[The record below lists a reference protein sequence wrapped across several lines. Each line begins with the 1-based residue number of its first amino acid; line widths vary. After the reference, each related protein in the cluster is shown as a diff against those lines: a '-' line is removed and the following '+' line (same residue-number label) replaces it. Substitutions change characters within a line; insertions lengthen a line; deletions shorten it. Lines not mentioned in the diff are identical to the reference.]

1 MEDDEESYSQEKR
14 KKKRK
19 EKKSCGWD
27 SSSHTSLNEYLSC
40 GFCQFNIYFTF
51 CITSAFDFPG
61 FENLGSEA
69 NAFVSSL
76 LILRTVI
83 VVPVFM

>member
-14 KKKRK
+14 KG
-19 EKKSCGWD
+19 KKSCGWD

-40 GFCQFNIYFTF
+40 SFCQFNIYFTF

>member
-1 MEDDEESYSQEKR
+1 MRNHTHRKKE

-19 EKKSCGWD
+19 EKKSCDWD

-40 GFCQFNIYFTF
+40 SFCQFNIYFTF